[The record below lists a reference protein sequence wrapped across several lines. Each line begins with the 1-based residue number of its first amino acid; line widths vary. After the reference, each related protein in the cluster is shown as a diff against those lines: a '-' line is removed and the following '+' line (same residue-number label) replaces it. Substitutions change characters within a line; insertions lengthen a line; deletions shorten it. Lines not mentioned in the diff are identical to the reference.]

1 MKMYL
6 AGEWVSGDGE
16 SEVRNPWSGEV
27 VDTVPKATATQVD
40 EALAAAQTGAAQMA
54 ALTAW
59 ERGQALNRAAALLD
73 ARTEEFARTLSLEE
87 GKPLAESRG
96 EVERCPDLLR
106 LSAFEGTQLRGEVL
120 PLDAAANGAGKFG
133 MALRVP
139 CGVVVAITPFN
150 FPMLLVL
157 HKVGPALAAG
167 NAVVLKPAGATPLVA
182 LKLTELM
189 LEAGLPPLALQCI
202 TGDGSTIGRQ
212 LCADPRVRK
221 ITFTGSTAVGEE
233 ITRVAGIKRLSLE
246 LGGNAP
252 VVVLADADIEA
263 AAAQTAL
270 AGYINAG
277 QVCISTQRVI
287 VDRAVYGDF
296 VDALA
301 PKVAAIAPGDPFAEG
316 TRLSAMI
323 TEDEARRVESWVG
336 EAVADGA
343 RIVAGGE
350 RDGAVHAATLVA
362 DVDPSMRIFREEL
375 FGPAVAVTP
384 AADAAAALELAN
396 AGNYGLSAGVFT
408 NDVNVALK
416 YARAIESGVVYI
428 NAAPP
433 WRADLMPYG
442 GVKQSGVGIEGPRY
456 AVQEMT
462 EVRTVVFHQ
471 S

>member
-1 MKMYL
+1 MKMYV
-6 AGEWVSGDGE
+6 AGEWVAGE
-16 SEVRNPWSGEV
+16 GETEVTSPWSGEV
-27 VDTVPKATATQVD
+27 VDTVPVATAAHVD
-40 EALAAAQTGAAQMA
+40 RALAAAQEGAAQMA
-54 ALTAW
+54 ALTAY
-59 ERGQALNRAAALLD
+59 ERSQALNRAAALLD
-73 ARTEEFARTLSLEE
+73 TRVEEFARTLSLEE
-87 GKPLAESRG
+87 GKPLTESRG
-96 EVERCPDLLR
+96 EVGRCPDLLR
-106 LSAFEGTQLRGEVL
+106 LSAFEGAQLRGEVL

-133 MALRVP
+133 IALRVP

-167 NAVVLKPAGATPLVA
+167 NAVILKPAGVTPLVA
-182 LKLTELM
+182 LKLTELL

-202 TGDGSTIGRQ
+202 TGDGSVVGRR

-221 ITFTGSTAVGEE
+221 ITFTGSTAVGED
-233 ITRVAGIKRLSLE
+233 ITRVAGVKRLSLE

-252 VVVLADADIEA
+252 LLVLADADIEA
-263 AAAQTAL
+263 AATQTAV
-270 AGYINAG
+270 AGYANAG

-287 VDRAVYGDF
+287 VERGVYADF

-301 PKVAAIAPGDPFAEG
+301 PKVAAIAAGDPFAEG

-323 TEDEARRVESWVG
+323 TEREAARVESWIG

-343 RIVAGGE
+343 RVVAGGGRE
-350 RDGAVHAATLVA
+350 GAVHAATVVA
-362 DVDPSMRIFREEL
+362 DVEPSMRIFREEL

-384 AADAAAALELAN
+384 AADAAQALSLAN
-396 AGNYGLSAGVFT
+396 DGSFGLCAGVFT
-408 NDVNVALK
+408 KDVNVALR
-416 YARAIESGVVYI
+416 YARALESGVVTI

-442 GVKQSGVGIEGPRY
+442 GVKQSGVGLEGPRY